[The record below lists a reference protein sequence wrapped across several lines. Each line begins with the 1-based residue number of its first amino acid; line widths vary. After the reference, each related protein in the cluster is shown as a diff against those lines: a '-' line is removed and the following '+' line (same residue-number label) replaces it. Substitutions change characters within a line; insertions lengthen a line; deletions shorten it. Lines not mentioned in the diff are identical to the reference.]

1 VHPNR
6 GIIFSAGFQV
16 PCPPY
21 SPTGRLVAKLAKAS
35 AMAADWSEAV
45 TIARLEVEDRN
56 KTIAA
61 LKARVAELEEYLTA
75 FRDEKQAETPANAQ
89 PRMYTCV
96 QCRANTWSALGT
108 ISLTCHTCG
117 GKNFT

>member
-1 VHPNR
+1 MLTDE
-6 GIIFSAGFQV
+6 QV
-16 PCPPY
+16 AAIAE
-21 SPTGRLVAKLAKAS
+21 LVAKLAKAS

-75 FRDEKQAETPANAQ
+75 FRDEKQEETPANAQ
-89 PRMYTCV
+89 PRIYTCV
-96 QCRANTWSALGT
+96 KCRANTWSALGT
-108 ISLTCHTCG
+108 IYLSCHTCG
-117 GKNFT
+117 DVEPEDADDAGT